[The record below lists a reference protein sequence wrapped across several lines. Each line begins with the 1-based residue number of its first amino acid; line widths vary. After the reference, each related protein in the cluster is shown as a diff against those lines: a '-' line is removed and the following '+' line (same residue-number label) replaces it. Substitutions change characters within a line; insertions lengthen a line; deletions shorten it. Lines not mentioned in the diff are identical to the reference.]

1 MQVYGIQFDPKWE
14 KKDYNYRA
22 VERILEAEKIAE
34 NSLIVLPEMFATGFS
49 LDTETTSA
57 DEPEKTSSFLR
68 QLSIRYQSWILAGI
82 VERNKQRNFNR
93 LICFSPGGQN
103 IGNYD
108 KIHLISQGG
117 EDHVHTPG
125 TQCRVFQVE
134 EFTLCPI
141 ICYDLRFPEL
151 FRKGVE
157 KGANLFVVIACW
169 PALRI
174 AHWRSLLQA
183 RAIENQAYVVGINR
197 TGNEPQNLYTGNSM
211 IFGPKG
217 EKISQLGKE
226 TDMLKG
232 HIEIAQVVKWRKD
245 FPALAHRKV

>member
-1 MQVYGIQFDPKWE
+1 
-14 KKDYNYRA
+14 
-22 VERILEAEKIAE
+22 
-34 NSLIVLPEMFATGFS
+34 MFATGFS
-49 LDTETTSA
+49 LKTEITSS

-82 VERNKQRNFNR
+82 VVRNNQQNFNR
-93 LICFSPGGQN
+93 LICISSDGQN

-117 EDHVHTPG
+117 EDRVHTPG

-157 KGANLFVVIACW
+157 QGANLFVVIACW
-169 PALRI
+169 PTERI
-174 AHWRSLLQA
+174 EHWKSLLQA
-183 RAIENQAYVVGINR
+183 RAIENQAMLQELTVRGM
-197 TGNEPQNLYTGNSM
+197 NLR
-211 IFGPKG
+211 IC
-217 EKISQLGKE
+217 ILE
-226 TDMLKG
+226 T
-232 HIEIAQVVKWRKD
+232 Q
-245 FPALAHRKV
+245 

>member
-14 KKDYNYRA
+14 EKDYNFRE
-22 VERILEAEKIAE
+22 VERILEAEKIAK

-49 LDTETTSA
+49 LNTEITSLN
-57 DEPEKTSSFLR
+57 EPEKTASFLR

-82 VERNKQRNFNR
+82 VEKNNQRNYNR
-93 LICFSPGGQN
+93 LICFSPDGQN

-117 EDHVHTPG
+117 EDKVHTPG
-125 TQCRVFQVE
+125 TQCRVFQVK

-169 PALRI
+169 PAIRI
-174 AHWRSLLQA
+174 EHWKSLLQA
-183 RAIENQAYVVGINR
+183 RAIENQAYVIGINR
-197 TGNEPQNLYTGNSM
+197 TGNEPQNLYSGNSM

-217 EKISQLGKE
+217 ENISQLGKE
-226 TDMLKG
+226 TDILKG
-232 HIEIAQVVKWRKD
+232 YIEIEQVVKWRKD
-245 FPALAHRKV
+245 FPALEHRKI